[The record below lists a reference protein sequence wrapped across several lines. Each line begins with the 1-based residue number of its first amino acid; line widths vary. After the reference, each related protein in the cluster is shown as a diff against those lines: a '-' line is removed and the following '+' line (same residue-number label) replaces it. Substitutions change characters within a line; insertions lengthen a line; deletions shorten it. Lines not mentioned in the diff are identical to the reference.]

1 MERLEDNW
9 LTSGLIDF
17 EYKKYL
23 LLAYLS
29 SVEKNFTSNRLYPYL
44 GDLVKHYQN
53 LQQFIHNKSQAEDA
67 FPKRLAQI
75 DLENFVLRYEQLA
88 QDDDLMI
95 EVEKILNFSVPAIQ
109 KQLNEG
115 REIYDWIEE
124 QLHLQ
129 PVGIVPLELQAGYL
143 FIRNGKEHDTRVYSY
158 LLGFVQQAND
168 TFRSLQT
175 QYISTYT
182 TSIVRS
188 YESIKRSIIETE
200 KLLVVPAVYLVET
213 EIKLPLDETLL
224 PIARR
229 KLVQYLA
236 KEGR

>member
-29 SVEKNFTSNRLYPYL
+29 SVEKKFTSNKLYPYL

-53 LQQFIHNKSQAEDA
+53 LQQFLHNKNQAEEG
-67 FPKRLAQI
+67 FQKRLQQI

-88 QDDDLMI
+88 QDDDLMREI
-95 EVEKILNFSVPAIQ
+95 EKILNFSIPAIQ

-129 PVGIVPLELQAGYL
+129 PVGIVPLQLQAGYL
-143 FIRNGKEHDTRVYSY
+143 FIRNGQEHDTRVYRYALSLY
-158 LLGFVQQAND
+158 EQAD
-168 TFRSLQT
+168 DIYRSIQT
-175 QYISTYT
+175 QYVSTYT
-182 TSIVRS
+182 TSIVRT
-188 YESIKRSIIETE
+188 YESIKKTLIESQ
-200 KLLVVPAVYLVET
+200 KLLIVPAVYLVET
-213 EIKLPLDETLL
+213 EFKLPLDETLL

-236 KEGR
+236 AGGR